1 MLIVQK
7 SVIKIIA
14 VAVFGIFGGALCA
27 QNGTNL
33 NANPTN
39 QNIANP
45 AQSPANL
52 VNPSGANIHNTT
64 IPQVQMPQSAPLSQ
78 PSPVVPQRTEPNL
91 TQDSTLLPSQKPT
104 LAQQPLIVEYAIFK
118 EVEKICGGSDYTRIE
133 CLVSNLR
140 HFNNRIYTKIS
151 GQKGQFSIIF
161 YALDSSGKI
170 TYPREINNKF
180 CEFRDTLGRRF
191 FSKLRDGGF
200 SYVVEYPFNAS
211 SSKNRA
217 YISCGFMLFKQQ
229 ITQTSQPIT
238 VIPHSFDINFSIK
251 DATGGNVNLNASVGL
266 NPHNLNPQ
274 NINHPD
280 NLGANPNESPLNDSD
295 ILVLKAQNNAI
306 QITPNATARNLN
318 GEIDKGFSENLVPLF
333 VRFVRDGGLCAP
345 VGEKINGIVR
355 FKNGRLVNNS
365 LNVNFD
371 DIATGEIEIAL
382 TNRLDAKD
390 RADGKCLI
398 EYGESNP
405 QSSANQINQATDSAQ
420 NSADSSANLP
430 KIKSANIENIG
441 KIPCQKPIIIRKRI
455 DLIPHSIYAAIEN
468 NGRWAYY
475 NQHTYIPAIPYLPM
489 AKITLQALN
498 HQNKPLRNFTKD
510 CYGRDLSAK
519 LDDNISNFVFIN
531 ENMPDSLIPKA
542 SFLDNSLS
550 RVVRKISATG
560 IKDRDLTPLDL
571 FSSRVVNLN
580 DAFLA
585 LDFVNLG
592 AKYPRYI
599 TKPKITND
607 WRIALLR
614 GRIAL
619 LPNSNANESLIA
631 NPKINYEFYCKYPA
645 CKVVDIE
652 SVLSRNARLPKASVN
667 DWFINTMHP
676 SDLKVLENHLTFEEN
691 AKISVYS
698 IGSVANGVQTLALQS
713 TTKGEFGVHIRQ
725 SYESADFAQF
735 LYFSPSFENIR
746 ENLGVEAKVKF

>member
-1 MLIVQK
+1 MKAIFTLCVVLAWIFALDFRDSNLTFK
-7 SVIKIIA
+7 NLDSPESIA
-14 VAVFGIFGGALCA
+14 ENIESYAISEKFDGVRGIWDGKEMFSK
-27 QNGTNL
+27 NGKKL
-33 NANPTN
+33 AIPPCFAEKLAILELKDGEFVEGELWADDGKFAEVSSLARRKNPTCAEFESVKYLIFN
-39 QNIANP
+39 
-45 AQSPANL
+45 AQFNESSDFLANL
-52 VNPSGANIHNTT
+52 S
-64 IPQVQMPQSAPLSQ
+64 
-78 PSPVVPQRTEPNL
+78 
-91 TQDSTLLPSQKPT
+91 
-104 LAQQPLIVEYAIFK
+104 
-118 EVEKICGGSDYTRIE
+118 KI
-133 CLVSNLR
+133 
-140 HFNNRIYTKIS
+140 
-151 GQKGQFSIIF
+151 Q
-161 YALDSSGKI
+161 
-170 TYPREINNKF
+170 
-180 CEFRDTLGRRF
+180 
-191 FSKLRDGGF
+191 
-200 SYVVEYPFNAS
+200 
-211 SSKNRA
+211 
-217 YISCGFMLFKQQ
+217 
-229 ITQTSQPIT
+229 
-238 VIPHSFDINFSIK
+238 
-251 DATGGNVNLNASVGL
+251 
-266 NPHNLNPQ
+266 
-274 NINHPD
+274 
-280 NLGANPNESPLNDSD
+280 
-295 ILVLKAQNNAI
+295 
-306 QITPNATARNLN
+306 
-318 GEIDKGFSENLVPLF
+318 
-333 VRFVRDGGLCAP
+333 
-345 VGEKINGIVR
+345 
-355 FKNGRLVNNS
+355 
-365 LNVNFD
+365 
-371 DIATGEIEIAL
+371 
-382 TNRLDAKD
+382 
-390 RADGKCLI
+390 
-398 EYGESNP
+398 
-405 QSSANQINQATDSAQ
+405 
-420 NSADSSANLP
+420 
-430 KIKSANIENIG
+430 SANIENIG

-468 NGRWAYY
+468 NGRLAYY

-580 DAFLA
+580 DAFLT

-645 CKVVDIE
+645 CKIVDIE

-676 SDLKVLENHLTFEEN
+676 SDLKVLENHLAFEEN

-713 TTKGEFGVHIRQ
+713 ANKGEFSVKIRQ
-725 SYESADFAQF
+725 SY
-735 LYFSPSFENIR
+735 
-746 ENLGVEAKVKF
+746 